1 MPNRFEVC
9 IDVGD
14 PDVVRPFWLA
24 ALGYVPTTV
33 ANGAIILTDPS
44 GSGPTIWFQRVPE
57 PKVVKNRV
65 HLDIWLD
72 SEGEATTL
80 AVELVALG
88 GTMLRDFGDEL
99 VLADPEGNELCLNWP
114 I

>member
-9 IDVGD
+9 IDVAD

-24 ALGYVPTTV
+24 ALGYAPTTV
-33 ANGAIILTDPS
+33 ANGAIILTDPT
-44 GSGPTIWFQRVPE
+44 GVGPTVWFQRVPE
-57 PKVVKNRV
+57 PKSVKNRV

-72 SEGEATTL
+72 SEVEATRV
-80 AVELVALG
+80 AAELVALG
-88 GTMLRDFGDEL
+88 GTMLHDSGEEL